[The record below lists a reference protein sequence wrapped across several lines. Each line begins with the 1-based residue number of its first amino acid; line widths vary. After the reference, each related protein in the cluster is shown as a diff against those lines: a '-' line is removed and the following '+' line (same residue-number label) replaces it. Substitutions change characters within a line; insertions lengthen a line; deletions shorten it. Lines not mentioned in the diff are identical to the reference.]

1 MPFLIE
7 HIEFAVKLLIV
18 IGLILGGG
26 ITLVTVQRRLTR
38 ARYFQKLDRTRH
50 RAGEVVDPL
59 YESDARVNEA
69 LPILRSFR
77 SDLERR
83 ALEEQLLAHTKS
95 SQQLARTR
103 EILHRLGWIREWT
116 DTVRCRVR
124 KPSGQVGRVLAE
136 LGDSYRS
143 PTGVG
148 RLRLRLRSG
157 YMERCR
163 VANKLALVPTPE
175 GLLALLAG
183 TEDPHLDVEE
193 VCIRNLGRLADPATL
208 PVLLEGMIKVIEGR
222 SRLSVRHLKT
232 ALVQFPLEEVDALRG
247 ILQHSHRR
255 VRFFATDIVR
265 EIADRRAGTEVLSKN
280 DFSPDMY
287 RLFTTHLWQDQWGD
301 VRARAAVEPRFEDL
315 EIAISLD
322 VPANPKSMILGE
334 SAIEIPSGL
343 KVGTQVERAAR
354 DWISYQLRWDLTGN
368 PLPVSSVVDYHE
380 GKFLTN
386 LMSLVPAE
394 VYPLAGTLVAKKGEK
409 WFAPDETGTF
419 RFEVL
424 KHKVQ
429 YPTVHASGSFGWI
442 EDTHGIS
449 ALVSQALARRLPLVV
464 GSGDSEDAAKAAF
477 YLAQR
482 GVNVVFPG
490 DQFQHL
496 LLGYEGQGVL
506 LGTTPLKKL
515 DGKVVL
521 AGC

>member
-1 MPFLIE
+1 MKKT
-7 HIEFAVKLLIV
+7 FA
-18 IGLILGGG
+18 
-26 ITLVTVQRRLTR
+26 
-38 ARYFQKLDRTRH
+38 
-50 RAGEVVDPL
+50 
-59 YESDARVNEA
+59 
-69 LPILRSFR
+69 SF
-77 SDLERR
+77 
-83 ALEEQLLAHTKS
+83 
-95 SQQLARTR
+95 
-103 EILHRLGWIREWT
+103 
-116 DTVRCRVR
+116 
-124 KPSGQVGRVLAE
+124 VL
-136 LGDSYRS
+136 
-143 PTGVG
+143 
-148 RLRLRLRSG
+148 
-157 YMERCR
+157 
-163 VANKLALVPTPE
+163 
-175 GLLALLAG
+175 GLLAGALATYFG
-183 TEDPHLDVEE
+183 LRLIPDRIPFAVPITPERPPVCYSCFWEAYDPKFRTDLVNFYRQYKNPDPMISADVGYILWRATSIPNCDVRELYRKAAEDASDV
-193 VCIRNLGRLADPATL
+193 
-208 PVLLEGMIKVIEGR
+208 
-222 SRLSVRHLKT
+222 
-232 ALVQFPLEEVDALRG
+232 
-247 ILQHSHRR
+247 HRR
-255 VRFFATDIVR
+255 
-265 EIADRRAGTEVLSKN
+265 L
-280 DFSPDMY
+280 M
-287 RLFTTHLWQDQWGD
+287 
-301 VRARAAVEPRFEDL
+301 ARAILGFSGPECGRDGSHDLKKAAELAEEAGLAAESAMLQQLSEGKLEPRFEDL

-343 KVGTQVERAAR
+343 KVGTQVERVAR

-386 LMSLVPAE
+386 LMRLVPAE

-409 WFAPDETGTF
+409 SFAPDETGTF